1 MDAMIVRTAMPEDA
15 PAVEALLGRSYPAL
29 MAGAYAAGVLAQALP
44 LMTRANPA
52 LLASGTFYLVE
63 TAGRAIGCG
72 GWTSGA
78 PGSGA
83 VVEGLAHLRHFA
95 VDPAHVRKG
104 IGRRIYDACAHTAA
118 GQGALRFQAYS
129 SLNAETFYAGM
140 GLKPLEVLSLPMG
153 PGIAFPAVLMEG
165 PVTPER

>member
-1 MDAMIVRTAMPEDA
+1 MTEITLRTATPEDA

-44 LMTRANPA
+44 LMVRANPA

-72 GWTSGA
+72 GWTAGA

-83 VVEGLAHLRHFA
+83 VEAGLAHLRHFA
-95 VDPAHVRKG
+95 VDPAHVRQG
-104 IGRRIYDACAHTAA
+104 IGRRIYDACAGAAA
-118 GQGALRFQAYS
+118 GQGALRFQAYVA
-129 SLNAETFYAGM
+129 LNAETFYAGM
-140 GLKPLEVLSLPMG
+140 GLKALEVLSLPMG

-165 PVTPER
+165 PVVPER